1 MEIVWQQ
8 IKAFFGNY
16 LLMSAIAAWLAAQ
29 IIKIFTGLYQN
40 DGKLTLRKLLFS
52 TGGMPS
58 SHSSSVLALAVAA
71 GIKYGLGS
79 SYFAIA
85 AVLSII
91 VMIDAS
97 GVRYETGKQ
106 AKFLN
111 QIAKEIFSGK
121 PELMNVGFKELVG
134 HTPLQVFMGAILGVA
149 VAIGLS
155 FVFI

>member
-1 MEIVWQQ
+1 MTIVVEQL
-8 IKAFFGNY
+8 KAFFGNY
-16 LLMSAIAAWLAAQ
+16 LLMSAVVAWLAAQ

-40 DGKLTLRKLLFS
+40 AGKKTLSTIHFS

-58 SHSSSVLALAVAA
+58 SHSSSVLALTVAS

-79 SYFAIA
+79 PYFAIC

-106 AKFLN
+106 AEFLN
-111 QIAKEIFSGK
+111 KVAKEIFSGK

-134 HTPLQVFMGAILGVA
+134 HTPLQVFMGALLGVA
-149 VAIGLS
+149 VAIGMS
-155 FVFI
+155 FVF